1 MKFELVEAPERSGE
15 TADALPRG
23 AGVPPCTP
31 AVHEET
37 AVRMRE
43 RTGEL
48 RTRLS
53 RIIESV
59 RPALN
64 RMEAS
69 IVRTERDLADT
80 GHDSTAEPPANFR
93 GERFG
98 IRVGDGR

>member
-1 MKFELVEAPERSGE
+1 MKFELVETPQPAGE
-15 TADALPRG
+15 TAGDLSEGEEAPPR
-23 AGVPPCTP
+23 APF
-31 AVHEET
+31 VHGEA

-48 RTRLS
+48 RTRLT
-53 RIIESV
+53 RTIEAV

-69 IVRTERDLADT
+69 IVRSERALADT

-98 IRVGDGR
+98 TRAGDGR